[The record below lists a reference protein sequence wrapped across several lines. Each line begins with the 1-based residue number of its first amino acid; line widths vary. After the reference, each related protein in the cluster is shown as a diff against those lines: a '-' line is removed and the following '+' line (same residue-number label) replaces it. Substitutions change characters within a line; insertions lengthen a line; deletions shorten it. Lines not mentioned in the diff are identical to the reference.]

1 MTEKKTT
8 ARVKLLEEAKTMLIF
23 FLYLFLFFSAFTI
36 YGRLMLEEYGIAY
49 VQYGYNFIEALVLS
63 KVIVLGQFLKLGER
77 FHNRPLII
85 PTLYKTLWFSG
96 LIFAFSLVEH
106 LVSGWLHGKA
116 SRVVMKEILNQ
127 GLPLILAHTLVKV
140 LALVP
145 LFAAT
150 ELGRVIG
157 EGNLFEL
164 FFREN
169 KGRNFDTSSGTTTI
183 PLGDMPDHTVKKV
196 R

>member
-1 MTEKKTT
+1 MTEKKS
-8 ARVKLLEEAKTMLIF
+8 VWKVGLLEELKTMLILF
-23 FLYLFLFFSAFTI
+23 VYLFLFFGAFTI
-36 YGRLMLEEYGIAY
+36 YGRLMLAEYGIAY

-63 KVIVLGQFLKLGER
+63 KVIVLGKFLQLGER
-77 FHNRPLII
+77 FHNRPLIV

-96 LIFAFSLVEH
+96 LILAFSIIEH
-106 LVSGWLHGKA
+106 LISGWLHGKA
-116 SRVVMKEILNQ
+116 SSVVIKGILDD

-150 ELGRVIG
+150 ELGRVVG

-164 FFREN
+164 FFR
-169 KGRNFDTSSGTTTI
+169 RRTSGTFDSTYGTI
-183 PLGDMPDHTVKKV
+183 PAPQGDVADQSVEKTA
-196 R
+196 